1 MRRDHRER
9 FSSVLD
15 DASGPI
21 FLLDPEHD
29 RIVDANGPACAML
42 EYPRE
47 ELRVT
52 PISTI
57 HPAEMPQ
64 MREFT
69 REVIRHGQGWTV
81 NLTCRTK
88 SGRFLPAEMF
98 AVALDDSEG
107 HTCVFVLVQY
117 PSEHRGPGRS

>member
-9 FSSVLD
+9 FSRVLD

-21 FLLDPEHD
+21 FLIDPEHD

-42 EYPRE
+42 GYPRE

-52 PISTI
+52 PISTV

-64 MREFT
+64 LREFT

-88 SGRFLPAEMF
+88 SGRFLPAEMS

-107 HTCVFVLVQY
+107 DAYIFVLVQDK
-117 PSEHRGPGRS
+117 SEHRGPGRS

>member
-9 FSSVLD
+9 FSRVLD

-47 ELRVT
+47 ELQAT
-52 PISTI
+52 PISAI

-69 REVIRHGQGWTV
+69 REVIRDGQAWRV

-98 AVALDDSEG
+98 AVALDYSEG
-107 HTCVFVLVQY
+107 HACVFVLVEY
-117 PSEHRGPGRS
+117 PSEHRGLGRT